1 MHRRHPIAV
10 GNQDNQLGLFRSTLS
25 SVVQWE
31 KLPPDTQEEVT
42 ALLVE
47 LLRGAS
53 PGEEQDQPKT
63 RETNHE

>member
-10 GNQDNQLGLFRSTLS
+10 DNQDNQLGLFRSTLPS
-25 SVVQWE
+25 VQWE
-31 KLPPDTQEEVT
+31 KLPPGTQEEVT

-47 LLRGAS
+47 LLRGAR
-53 PGEEQDQPKT
+53 PGEEQDPPKT